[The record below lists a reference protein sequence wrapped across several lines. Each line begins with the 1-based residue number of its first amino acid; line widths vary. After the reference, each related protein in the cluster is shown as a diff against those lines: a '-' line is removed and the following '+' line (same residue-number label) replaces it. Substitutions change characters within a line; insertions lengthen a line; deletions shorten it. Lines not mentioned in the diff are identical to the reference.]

1 MNSKKLIS
9 MILLLFLMLA
19 MSFQAFAEGAATAEI
34 PFAVNNAS
42 GTVVVE
48 AVDGAPLPKQ
58 TEFEGVSTGK
68 FEFSFTKPGE
78 YYYKVYQKSGT
89 EQGVTYDSTVYSV
102 CIAVFSNNDG
112 SLYSVTAVNVEDSSQ
127 KAEIAEFENTLAEP
141 TTPPTEP
148 SSPTEPTVPS
158 APTEPTTPSSPS
170 TPPSTGDN
178 SRLSLWVL
186 LMAFS
191 LLGIAVL
198 SVMYRAT
205 ANKSEKKKQ
214 N

>member
-9 MILLLFLMLA
+9 MILLLLLVLA
-19 MSFQAFAEGAATAEI
+19 MPFQAFAEGAATAEI
-34 PFAVNNAS
+34 PFAVKNAS
-42 GTVVVE
+42 GTVVIE
-48 AVDGAPLPKQ
+48 SVDSAPLPKQ

-68 FEFSFTKPGE
+68 FELSFTRPGE

-112 SLYSVTAVNVEDSSQ
+112 SLYSVTAVNVEYSSQ

-141 TTPPTEP
+141 SEP
-148 SSPTEPTVPS
+148 SKPIEPTEPTVPS
-158 APTEPTTPSSPS
+158 APTEPTSPNSPS

-178 SRLSLWVL
+178 SRLGLWVL
-186 LMAFS
+186 LMVFS
-191 LLGIAVL
+191 VLGIAVV
-198 SVMYRAT
+198 SVMYRTT
-205 ANKSEKKKQ
+205 ADKSKKRNQ

>member
-9 MILLLFLMLA
+9 MILLLLLMLA
-19 MSFQAFAEGAATAEI
+19 MPFQVFAEGTATAEI
-34 PFAVNNAS
+34 PFAVKNAS
-42 GTVVVE
+42 GTVIIE

-58 TEFEGVSTGK
+58 TEFEGVIEGK

-112 SLYSVTAVNVEDSSQ
+112 SLYSITAVNVEDSSQ

-141 TTPPTEP
+141 SEP
-148 SSPTEPTVPS
+148 SKPTEPTVPS
-158 APTEPTTPSSPS
+158 APTEPTSPDS
-170 TPPSTGDN
+170 PGTPPSTGDN

-191 LLGIAVL
+191 LLGIAVV

-205 ANKSEKKKQ
+205 VNKSKKRNQ

>member
-9 MILLLFLMLA
+9 MILLLLLVLA
-19 MSFQAFAEGAATAEI
+19 LPLQSSAEGAVTAEI
-34 PFAVNNAS
+34 PFTVNNAP
-42 GTVVVE
+42 GTVIIE

-112 SLYSVTAVNVEDSSQ
+112 SLYSVTAVNVEESSQ
-127 KAEIAEFENTLAEP
+127 KAEIVEFENTLAEP
-141 TTPPTEP
+141 SEP
-148 SSPTEPTVPS
+148 SKPIEPTEPTVPS
-158 APTEPTTPSSPS
+158 APTEPTSPNSPS

-178 SRLSLWVL
+178 SRLDLWVL

-191 LLGIAVL
+191 LLGIAVV

-205 ANKSEKKKQ
+205 VNKSKKRNQ

>member
-9 MILLLFLMLA
+9 MILLLLLTLA
-19 MSFQAFAEGAATAEI
+19 MPFQANASGAATAEI
-34 PFAVNNAS
+34 PFAVKNAS
-42 GTVVVE
+42 GTVVIE

-68 FEFSFTKPGE
+68 FEFSFTRPGE
-78 YYYKVYQKSGT
+78 YCYKVYEKTGT
-89 EQGVTYDSTVYSV
+89 EQGVTYDGTVYSV

-127 KAEIAEFENTLAEP
+127 KAEIVEFENTLAEP
-141 TTPPTEP
+141 SEP
-148 SSPTEPTVPS
+148 IEPTEPTVPS
-158 APTEPTTPSSPS
+158 APTEPTSPDLPG
-170 TPPSTGDN
+170 TPPATGDN
-178 SRLSLWVL
+178 SRLGLWIL

-191 LLGIAVL
+191 LLGIAVV
-198 SVMYRAT
+198 SIVYKST
-205 ANKSEKKKQ
+205 AHTSEKKKQ